1 MSNLEKAKNIIKE
14 NFEAGSCGLF
24 NTRNIAGDTMGT
36 IYEEGG
42 LRIDICYYWS
52 YFEVFGLSDSDFD
65 ELLDYYYHLREA
77 ENEADIH

>member
-1 MSNLEKAKNIIKE
+1 MSNLEKAKEIIKE
-14 NFEAGSCGLF
+14 HFSEGHCGLF
-24 NTRNIAGDTMGT
+24 NTCNLAGDTMGT

-65 ELLDYYYHLREA
+65 ELLDYYSHLREA
-77 ENEADIH
+77 KNE